1 MENWTTPIAQPFSG
15 QNIPRYLHGTI
26 PPMATACNADH
37 TLDERGI
44 RAYTDFLIEIQKAD
58 TLFVRG
64 GVSKMWS
71 FSFEEVKQIT
81 DIVLDQTAGRRPV
94 IVGCAGAWNSDLK
107 NKPDPAVYTRQSI
120 ELSNHAKEKGT
131 TASVLVLPSAL
142 DAAPGKSLE
151 DTIVDYYRTVAA
163 NIDLPI
169 VLYRPGGT
177 SAPGYEITPSLLRKL
192 LAVEKIVGIKISSG
206 DMVMFGRLALVAEGT
221 NFGFVAGDER
231 AYLYTMFVGATG
243 VIGRGCN
250 THPEILRAVYDRML
264 KRDFD
269 GAQRAARD
277 SVRALEPSNGI
288 DSGLSSLL
296 YAARKGVAV
305 QPYTKSPAKPISD
318 EQMDHMERALDE
330 IRAAYL
336 R

>member
-1 MENWTTPIAQPFSG
+1 MSEWTSPITQPFSG
-15 QNIPRYLHGTI
+15 QKVPRYLHGTI

-37 TLDERGI
+37 TLDEKGI
-44 RAYTDFLIEIQKAD
+44 RSYTDFLIERQKAD

-71 FSFEEVKQIT
+71 FSYGEVKRIT

-94 IVGCAGAWNSDLK
+94 IIGCAGEWDNDLK
-107 NKPDPAVYTRQSI
+107 NKPDPQEYTRQSI
-120 ELSNHAKEKGT
+120 ELSNYAKERGA

-151 DTIVDYYRTVAA
+151 DTIVDYYRMVAA
-163 NIDLPI
+163 NIDPPI

-177 SAPGYEITPSLLRKL
+177 FAPGYEITPSLLRKL
-192 LAVEKIVGIKISSG
+192 LTIEKIVGIKISSG

-221 NFGFVAGDER
+221 NFAFVAGDER
-231 AYLYTMFVGATG
+231 AYMYTMFVGATG

-250 THPEILRAVYDRML
+250 THPEILRAVYDRMM

-269 GAQRAARD
+269 GARQAALD

-288 DSGLSSLL
+288 DSGLSCLL
-296 YAARKGVAV
+296 YAARKGAQV
-305 QPYTKSPAKPISD
+305 QPHTKSPTKPITK
-318 EQMDHMERALDE
+318 EQMDHMERTLDA
-330 IRAAYL
+330 IRAKYL
-336 R
+336 D